1 MKNNY
6 LYLSFRCLFYSTPA
20 IPTNSVIRVTINIII
35 IIVHTTHT
43 SISQLQSLL
52 YNEGF
57 EELMLIFL
65 MGGEIDEI
73 DIDNNSQFDTD
84 DIVEYF
90 EYFAILSIYSQYIFN
105 FSEHY

>member
-1 MKNNY
+1 
-6 LYLSFRCLFYSTPA
+6 
-20 IPTNSVIRVTINIII
+20 
-35 IIVHTTHT
+35 
-43 SISQLQSLL
+43 
-52 YNEGF
+52 
-57 EELMLIFL
+57 MLIFL

-73 DIDNNSQFDTD
+73 DIDDNSQFDTD